1 VDVGAAAPSAI
12 GPRGPRG
19 VQKKFPARVSEIA
32 KTVGPGKTCE
42 LWFTDE
48 SRVGQ
53 KGRLTRVWHTKG
65 DRPEGL
71 RDHRF
76 RSAWIFGAV
85 CPERDTGEALVCTHI
100 GTASMNAFLAELAK
114 AIPED
119 RHAIVLMDQAGWH
132 LSGTLAVPA
141 NITLVPLPPYS
152 PELKADRAVL
162 AAPQGPLAV
171 QPRLRNPR
179 RCRPSLLRRLERRPR
194 RDRNRQLRVRLLMGE
209 SLKSA
214 DLV

>member
-1 VDVGAAAPSAI
+1 MDVGAAAPSAI

-152 PELKADRAVL
+152 PELNPIERFWQHLKDRWLSNRVFETLDDVVQACCDAWNAAL
-162 AAPQGPLAV
+162 AEIGTVSSVCACSWAKV
-171 QPRLRNPR
+171 
-179 RCRPSLLRRLERRPR
+179 
-194 RDRNRQLRVRLLMGE
+194 
-209 SLKSA
+209 
-214 DLV
+214 

>member
-1 VDVGAAAPSAI
+1 MDVGAAAPSAI

-19 VQKKFPARVSEIA
+19 VQKNFPAVVSEIA

-152 PELKADRAVL
+152 PELNPIERFWQHLKDRWLSNRVFETLDDVVQACCDAWNAAL
-162 AAPQGPLAV
+162 AKIGTVSSVCACSWAKV
-171 QPRLRNPR
+171 
-179 RCRPSLLRRLERRPR
+179 
-194 RDRNRQLRVRLLMGE
+194 
-209 SLKSA
+209 
-214 DLV
+214 